1 MSVQFTQQPHSIA
14 KPLAH
19 TETFLMTNFYL
30 LCCLH
35 ICQQIPGQPIYHCSP
50 LCHGKFSTG
59 GCGPFFRAAS
69 LFQNERFAD
78 GLQCKQ
84 TCCLTVLCLQKN
96 WHLLAEIWLY
106 LLWHSFWAL
115 NLHATFRSVTL
126 PFCALPWLSHNSP
139 LKKSANSAVFPITS
153 VCFSSIW
160 IRGTRNSSCMA
171 KGEAQPSIPAAAVV
185 VQRDIKSTFLLVTKS
200 NQQPWRVSLHPVQ
213 PALGLKPH
221 SQSPWG
227 WRAH

>member
-1 MSVQFTQQPHSIA
+1 MESFLREAVGRSSELLHYSKMRDLQMGSNASRRAVWLFCVCRKTDTSWQRSGFISFGTVSGLKIFMPHS
-14 KPLAH
+14 
-19 TETFLMTNFYL
+19 
-30 LCCLH
+30 
-35 ICQQIPGQPIYHCSP
+35 
-50 LCHGKFSTG
+50 
-59 GCGPFFRAAS
+59 
-69 LFQNERFAD
+69 
-78 GLQCKQ
+78 GL
-84 TCCLTVLCLQKN
+84 
-96 WHLLAEIWLY
+96 WP
-106 LLWHSFWAL
+106 
-115 NLHATFRSVTL
+115 L

-153 VCFSSIW
+153 VCFRSKW
-160 IRGTRNSSCMA
+160 IRGTRNSSCIA
-171 KGEAQPSIPAAAVV
+171 KGDAQPSIPAATVV